1 VFLRLVARLS
11 ILGAKLNVKKHF
23 SIFPDPDVNN
33 LSVQA
38 VPEEKR
44 RGVCV
49 CMHEFACVYVND

>member
-1 VFLRLVARLS
+1 MRP
-11 ILGAKLNVKKHF
+11 IDF